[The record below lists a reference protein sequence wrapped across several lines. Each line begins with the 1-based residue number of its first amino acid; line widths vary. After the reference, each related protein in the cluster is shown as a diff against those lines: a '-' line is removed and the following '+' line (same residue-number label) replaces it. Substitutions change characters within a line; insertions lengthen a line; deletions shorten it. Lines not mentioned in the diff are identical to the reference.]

1 MLKKFFFVLFI
12 FQVGVHSIAQTKIND
27 TIGGVILTSHR
38 NHLKHLPFIRFHTI
52 MYFVNIEDKYVLR
65 FDGLEATM
73 DAKLQSIS
81 MVDSILQFTYCGF
94 NRKLQKNF
102 TERIVYDLHENKYV
116 LQMNNKKYVHR
127 KIKCKFTPDQAWYMI
142 PE

>member
-65 FDGLEATM
+65 FDDTRISKRSNETDLFM
-73 DAKLQSIS
+73 DRFIS
-81 MVDSILQFTYCGF
+81 SF
-94 NRKLQKNF
+94 
-102 TERIVYDLHENKYV
+102 
-116 LQMNNKKYVHR
+116 
-127 KIKCKFTPDQAWYMI
+127 
-142 PE
+142 